1 MSAYDLETLIGWA
14 LIALAV
20 IGLGIGILVPL
31 LACILPLGGKR

>member
-14 LIALAV
+14 LIATAV

-31 LACILPLGGKR
+31 LACILPMDDER